1 MPRTAARLTF
11 ERVCHLFTNH
21 CITIVI
27 MVKGRRA
34 WWAATRC
41 RRALLQRW
49 GMSEPRCMSKPRL
62 GTSTLHEACAAHE
75 PPAAH
80 KPCAQLRFEL

>member
-27 MVKGRRA
+27 MDDGTARLVG
-34 WWAATRC
+34 C
-41 RRALLQRW
+41 DALLQ
-49 GMSEPRCMSKPRL
+49 SIVAAL
-62 GTSTLHEACAAHE
+62 GDEWAQMYNEAQIR
-75 PPAAH
+75 PAY
-80 KPCAQLRFEL
+80 AQ